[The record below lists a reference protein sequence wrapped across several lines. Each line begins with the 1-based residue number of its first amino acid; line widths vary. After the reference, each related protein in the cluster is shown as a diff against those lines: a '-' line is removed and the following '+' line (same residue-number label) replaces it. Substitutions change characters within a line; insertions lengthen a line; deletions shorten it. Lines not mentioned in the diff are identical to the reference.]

1 MSPLFLYNS
10 PMERDINIDEI
21 SDGKK
26 YHINDMVKIACND
39 CAGCSSCCENM
50 DKLITL
56 DPYDIHR
63 MLEGLSDDTFETL
76 INNRIELTV
85 DRGIVIPTLMMNSES
100 GKCTFLNGE
109 GRCSIHS
116 VRPGICRL
124 FPMGRLYEED
134 SFYYFLQK
142 DECNYSNK
150 SKIKL
155 KNWIDTKDINK
166 YERFVFDWNKLL
178 RDTRDLIGRIE
189 EKEIKQI
196 DMIILNLFYIN
207 TYNDEFY
214 NQFYE
219 RFDKYREAVGI

>member
-10 PMERDINIDEI
+10 HMERDINISEI

-39 CAGCSSCCENM
+39 CEGCSSCCEHM

-63 MLEGLSDDTFETL
+63 MLSGLDGESFETL
-76 INNRIELTV
+76 VNSRIELTV